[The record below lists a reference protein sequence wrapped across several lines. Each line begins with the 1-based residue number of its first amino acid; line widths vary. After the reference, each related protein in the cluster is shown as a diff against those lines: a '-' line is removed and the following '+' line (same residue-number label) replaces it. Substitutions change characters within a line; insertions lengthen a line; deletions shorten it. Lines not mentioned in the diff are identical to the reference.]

1 MAVCSLAISVTTRY
15 SSPETA
21 PASLVKASRCGSS
34 LEPLRQRLTDD
45 AANWIPPVIV
55 SSPLEEPASYPPV
68 AAEKPAVADPSFA
81 SLLYYRPPPFS
92 DFLR

>member
-1 MAVCSLAISVTTRY
+1 MAVCSLAVSVTTRY
-15 SSPETA
+15 CSPETA
-21 PASLVKASRCGSS
+21 PSSAVKARCGSS
-34 LEPLRQRLTDD
+34 PERGRQRLTDD

-92 DFLR
+92 DFHS